1 MTQKHSRFFGIVQ
14 AGYRKLLT
22 RITQSS
28 EPTSI
33 DVQGSDSDGI
43 AERPRTPTMY
53 SRVSS
58 FKSSFSAEPGENDEN
73 GSPFLNQF
81 TTVSKSYG
89 KSLAYPTSPM
99 KFRVP
104 QPVRPSSP
112 TLDLHQ
118 SKTKDQ
124 RMEIHPAIQA
134 PSSPTTLK
142 PGTSQPQA
150 LTALTGGESD
160 SPGGIAGRL
169 GVTSPDIATL
179 SVNSSPSRGSRSSKR
194 LREDRG
200 GSLKTHEQPG
210 SGSTP
215 NKRKKV

>member
-43 AERPRTPTMY
+43 AERPRTPTMN

-118 SKTKDQ
+118 SKTEDY
-124 RMEIHPAIQA
+124 RMEMQPAIQA

-142 PGTSQPQA
+142 PGTTQPQA

-160 SPGGIAGRL
+160 SPGGIAGR
-169 GVTSPDIATL
+169 VKSPDIAPL
-179 SVNSSPSRGSRSSKR
+179 SVNPSPSRGSRSSKR

>member
-43 AERPRTPTMY
+43 AERPRTPTMN

-81 TTVSKSYG
+81 TTVSKGYG

-99 KFRVP
+99 KIRVP

-118 SKTKDQ
+118 SKTEDH

-134 PSSPTTLK
+134 QSSPTTLQ
-142 PGTSQPQA
+142 PGTTQPQA

-160 SPGGIAGRL
+160 SPGGIAGR
-169 GVTSPDIATL
+169 VKSPDIGDN
-179 SVNSSPSRGSRSSKR
+179 VNPSPSRGLRSSKR

-200 GSLKTHEQPG
+200 GSSKTHEQPG